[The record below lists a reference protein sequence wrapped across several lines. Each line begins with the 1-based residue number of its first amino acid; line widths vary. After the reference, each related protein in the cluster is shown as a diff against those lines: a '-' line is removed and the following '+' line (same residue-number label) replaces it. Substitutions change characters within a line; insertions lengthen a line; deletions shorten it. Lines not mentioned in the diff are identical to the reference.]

1 MSQGAP
7 WIMHIRVSGVGSV
20 ISTIIRN
27 DPGVSTE
34 STHSLQHF
42 QAISR
47 QDKHKQVSS
56 VVNSSAALSYLDFHP
71 GT

>member
-1 MSQGAP
+1 
-7 WIMHIRVSGVGSV
+7 MHIRVSGVGSV

-47 QDKHKQVSS
+47 QDKHKQVSGVINTS
-56 VVNSSAALSYLDFHP
+56 IAVNYLDFHL